1 MFGNQSGSWNQNNN
15 QARDGVNVNTKVRTF
30 YSDIS
35 CLQLSYWN
43 ENLSVRIAPVNGV
56 GTDGVRQY
64 NYNMRAATA
73 ITVDKAIALKKKI
86 DEVIMPAI
94 EKVKETKD
102 LEAPV
107 NVGMSVG
114 NKGSALFVEFRKN
127 DEGVPTLYLKIYTNI
142 DAESNKAPTDG
153 VFSYPFAKT
162 TMITGYDAETGA
174 ATTDT
179 VESEFEFFVEKL
191 AEMPKI
197 STNISHAINL
207 ENAYKAV
214 AKANYQARNGGG
226 NNNGFNANNGN
237 DSGYSAPMSNVGSD
251 DFGFLS

>member
-15 QARDGVNVNTKVRTF
+15 QARDAINVNTKVRTF

-35 CLQLSYWN
+35 CLQLTYWN
-43 ENLSVRIAPVNGV
+43 ENLSIRISPVNGV

-86 DEVIMPAI
+86 DEVIMPALD
-94 EKVKETKD
+94 EVKKTNT
-102 LEAPV
+102 LANPV

-114 NKGSALFVEFRKN
+114 NKGSALFIELRN
-127 DEGVPTLYLKIYTNI
+127 NAEGVPTVSLVLYTNI
-142 DAESNKAPTDG
+142 DAESNKAPADG
-153 VFSYPFAKT
+153 VYSYPFAKT

-179 VESEFEFFVEKL
+179 VESEFEFFVSKL
-191 AEMPKI
+191 DVMSKI
-197 STNISHAINL
+197 STNVAHSVNL

-214 AKANYQARNGGG
+214 AKANYQARNGQGG
-226 NNNGFNANNGN
+226 FNNANNGN